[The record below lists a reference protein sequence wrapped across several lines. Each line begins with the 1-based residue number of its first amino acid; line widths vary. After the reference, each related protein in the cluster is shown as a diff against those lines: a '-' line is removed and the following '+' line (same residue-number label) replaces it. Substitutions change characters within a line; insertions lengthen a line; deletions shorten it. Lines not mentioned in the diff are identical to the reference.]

1 MNQAAERS
9 GGSVWG
15 RIGIT
20 AVVLLALAA
29 AGIAGIFRFV
39 ESERERDLRD
49 WQVRMGIV
57 AVSRTAAVERWL
69 RDQVEEVRGL
79 AENPSVPLYTTQ
91 IILAREGAEGPP
103 PETDYLSN
111 LLTVTASRAGYDAQ
125 PRGPDVSANVERVGT
140 AGLAIVDLEG
150 RPLVATSGF
159 PTIER
164 GMRGWIAGAQ
174 RAESAIHSVYKGAD
188 GRPTM
193 AFLAPVFPVQG
204 DPVPDQQIGWVVGI
218 KPVGDELYP
227 LLEQPGTT
235 QRSAEAILVR
245 GEGAVIR
252 YISPLAD
259 GTAPLELT
267 LARNTPNLAA
277 AAALDATGGFAIG
290 RDYRD
295 VPVLYT
301 SRAIDG
307 IDWMLLYKVD
317 REEALAESDRRRR
330 QLLIGLLL
338 GLTVLV
344 AGLFA
349 LWRHGASRR
358 ASAAADRFQ
367 QMAERFEA
375 QRDLLRL
382 VSDSQPASIAIID
395 EAGTYRFANARAAL
409 RAGIEKAD
417 MVGKTLAAV
426 FGPERAKP
434 YDRLNR
440 EALEEDEPR
449 TAVHRFEEDGG
460 SRVVETQHIP
470 LAATP
475 DTPRGVL
482 MVEEDITGQVIE
494 RERRERNLR
503 QVVRTLVSVVDRRD
517 PNAAHHS
524 ARVAE
529 VARAVGE
536 EMGLDPVS
544 VETASFAGQLLNL
557 GKILVPEEILTKSG
571 RLSEDEYRQVRES
584 LLASADLLESIEFDG
599 PVVQTLRQSQ
609 ERWDGTGP
617 DAVKGEE
624 IIVTARIVAIAN
636 AFVAMVSPRAHRPG
650 MDFDSAVDVLMADAG
665 AAFDRRVVAA
675 LVNHLDNKGGRD
687 AWAAFQAP
695 APGL

>member
-1 MNQAAERS
+1 MNHAAKRSS
-9 GGSVWG
+9 GGVWA

-20 AVVLLALAA
+20 AVVLVAIAA
-29 AGIAGIFRFV
+29 AGIVGIFRFV
-39 ESERERDLRD
+39 EGERERDLRD

-57 AVSRTAAVERWL
+57 AASRTAAVERWL
-69 RDQVEEVRGL
+69 REQLEEVRSL
-79 AENPSVPLYTTQ
+79 AENPTVPLYTTQ
-91 IILAREGAEGPP
+91 IVLAREGAEGPP
-103 PETDYLSN
+103 PETEYLSN
-111 LLTVTASRAGYDAQ
+111 LLTVTASRGGYDAP
-125 PRGPDVSANVERVGT
+125 PRGPDVSANVERVGI
-140 AGLAIVDLEG
+140 AGLAIVDLAG

-159 PTIER
+159 PPIER
-164 GMRGWIAGAQ
+164 GMRGWIAEAP
-174 RAESAIHSVYKGAD
+174 RAEPAIHPLYKGPD

-204 DPVPDQQIGWVVGI
+204 DPVPDQQIGWIIGI
-218 KPVGDELYP
+218 KPVGEELYP
-227 LLEQPGTT
+227 LLDQPGTT
-235 QRSAEAILVR
+235 QRSAEAMLVR
-245 GEGAVIR
+245 GEGAVIQ
-252 YISPLAD
+252 YLSPLAD

-267 LARNTPNLAA
+267 LARNTPDLAA
-277 AAALDATGGFAIG
+277 AAALDATGGFAVG

-295 VPVLYT
+295 VPVLHA
-301 SRAIDG
+301 SRAVGG
-307 IDWMLLYKVD
+307 IDWVLLYKVD
-317 REEALAESDRRRR
+317 RVEALAESDRRRR

-338 GLTVLV
+338 GLAVLV

-367 QMAERFEA
+367 EMAERFEA

-395 EAGTYRFANARAAL
+395 EAGTYRFANARAAQ

-417 MVGKTLAAV
+417 LVGKTLAAV

-440 EALEEDEPR
+440 EALEEDESQS
-449 TAVHRFEEDGG
+449 AVYRFEEDGG

-470 LAATP
+470 LAATH

-517 PNAAHHS
+517 PNAANHS
-524 ARVAE
+524 TRVAE
-529 VARAVGE
+529 VARAVAG

-544 VETASFAGQLLNL
+544 EETASFAGQLLNL

-571 RLSEDEYRQVRES
+571 RLSDDEYRHVRES
-584 LLASADLLESIEFDG
+584 LLASADLLEGIEFDG

-609 ERWDGTGP
+609 ERWDGAGP
-617 DAVKGEE
+617 DGAKGEE
-624 IIVTARIVAIAN
+624 IIVPARVVAVAN
-636 AFVAMVSPRAHRPG
+636 AFVAMVSPRAHRSG
-650 MDFDSAVDVLMADAG
+650 MDFDAAVDALMAEAG
-665 AAFDRRVVAA
+665 KAFDRRVVAA
-675 LVNHLDNKGGRD
+675 LVNYLDNKGGRD

-695 APGL
+695 APGP

>member
-103 PETDYLSN
+103 PETEYLSN
-111 LLTVTASRAGYDAQ
+111 LLTVTASRAGYDAG
-125 PRGPDVSANVERVGT
+125 PRGPGVPANVERVGT
-140 AGLAIVDLEG
+140 AGLAIVDLES

-174 RAESAIHSVYKGAD
+174 RAESAIHPVYKGAD

-245 GEGAVIR
+245 GEGAVIQ

-449 TAVHRFEEDGG
+449 AAVHRFEEDGG

-617 DAVKGEE
+617 DGVKGEE
-624 IIVTARIVAIAN
+624 IIVTARIVAVAN

-687 AWAAFQAP
+687 AWAAFQTP